1 MTTDHV
7 VTDKL
12 SNRLQ
17 ACSQGQLTGR
27 LNIQASKDRQWSLYF
42 HQGNL
47 VGDAGG
53 VHPFRRWCRQLSV
66 HCPQLGVEAGSIRGG
81 NRRQCWN
88 YDSLAELVR
97 QNEILREQMVAVV
110 EGSLVEVLFD
120 ILQQEALLSYRP
132 EAKLTYTYLPK
143 DTLNSPSIFIQ
154 ANVAFMKAQQAWEAW
169 QQAGLVEF
177 FPDWAPVI
185 WQQQELQE
193 HTSPGVYSSLTAL
206 VDGKRTLRD
215 LAIKLKQEP
224 FLLTKSLVPYVREVW
239 IGLIEVADLSPTLEQ
254 LKAIPPKSA
263 PVAPMLG
270 RSQQPPTGSLVA
282 YIDDSPMD
290 SQIMGQ
296 ILTKAGLKYI
306 NIRDS
311 VQALPILLE
320 NRPSLIFL
328 DLVMPIANGYE
339 ICTQIRRTSI
349 FKDTPVV
356 IVTGNDG
363 IVDRVRAKMVGSS
376 DFLGKPIDTEKVLA
390 ILHKHISVPV
400 LGR

>member
-7 VTDKL
+7 VTDTL

-27 LNIQASKDRQWSLYF
+27 LHIQASKARQWSLYF

-66 HCPQLGVEAGSIRGG
+66 HCPQLGFEPGSIRAG
-81 NRRQCWN
+81 RRQCWN
-88 YDSLAELVR
+88 YDSLAQLVR
-97 QNEILREQMVAVV
+97 QNEIMREQMLAVI
-110 EGSLVEVLFD
+110 EGSLVEVLFN
-120 ILQQEALLSYRP
+120 ILQQEALLSNRP
-132 EAKLTYTYLPK
+132 EAKLTYTHLPK
-143 DTLNSPSIFIQ
+143 DTLNSLPIFIQ
-154 ANVAFMKAQQAWEAW
+154 ASVAFNKAQQAWEAW
-169 QQAGLVEF
+169 QKAGLGDF
-177 FPDWAPVI
+177 LPDWAPVI
-185 WQQQELQE
+185 WQQEELQK
-193 HTSPGVYSSLTAL
+193 HTSPGVYSSLAAL

-215 LAIKLKQEP
+215 LAMKLKQEP

-254 LKAIPPKSA
+254 LKVTPSKSA
-263 PVAPMLG
+263 PVTPMLG
-270 RSQQPPTGSLVA
+270 RSQKQPTGPLVA
-282 YIDDSPMD
+282 YIDDSPID

-296 ILTKAGLKYI
+296 ILTQAGLKYV

-363 IVDRVRAKMVGSS
+363 IVDRVRAKMVGAS
-376 DFLGKPIDTEKVLA
+376 DFLGKPIDTEKVMA
-390 ILHKHISVPV
+390 ILNKHISVPV
-400 LGR
+400 LGQ